1 MFTQTAEYA
10 LRAIVWL
17 AQNDGQPQTRQ
28 QIAGA
33 TQTPGDYLA
42 KVMRSLVRAGLVRAG
57 RGLHG
62 GFSLA
67 RPAIAISLLDVVSVV
82 DPIQRIRSCPLG
94 LELHRNQLCPV
105 HAKLDGALAVV
116 EKSLCETT
124 IAELLAQPGRV
135 RPLCNAPAVTAL
147 EVSA

>member
-17 AQNDGQPQTRQ
+17 AQHDGHPQTRQ
-28 QIAGA
+28 QIAEA

-42 KVMRSLVRAGLVRAG
+42 KVMRSLARAGLVRAG

-62 GFSLA
+62 GFTLA

-94 LELHRNQLCPV
+94 LELHRDQLCPV

-135 RPLCNAPAVTAL
+135 RPLCNSPAVAAL